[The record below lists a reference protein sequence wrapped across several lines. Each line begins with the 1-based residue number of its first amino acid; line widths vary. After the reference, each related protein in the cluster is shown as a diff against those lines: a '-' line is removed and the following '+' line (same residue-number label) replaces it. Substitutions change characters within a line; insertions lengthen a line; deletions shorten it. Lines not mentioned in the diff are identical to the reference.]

1 MTTRNFRVN
10 NGLEV
15 GDIVLNASTNKITGL
30 ATAAPSAD
38 GDVSNK
44 KYVDDS
50 IAAVSTTAI
59 TQLNTNVTVADSG
72 SNGTIT
78 NTADGGAVLSQT
90 AATTTVTASGA
101 INLTAGT
108 DVVVPA
114 NVGVTF
120 GTGEKI
126 EGDNTDLT
134 VTSGGA
140 INLTAVTDVV
150 VPANVGVTFG
160 TGEKIEGDN
169 TDLTVTSGAK
179 INLAAVSD
187 VHVPQNVGIVFDANG
202 SEKIESN
209 DTDLTINS
217 GAKINL
223 TATSDVHIPKDIGIV
238 FDDNAS
244 EKIESN
250 DTDLTISSGAKIK
263 LSATSD
269 VEIPNGVGIAYGT
282 AGEKI
287 ESDGT
292 DLTVT
297 STGVLNLTATGDTA
311 ITNNATIG
319 GNLVLT
325 GNLTVNGSTS
335 TVSSVN
341 TTIADNIIELNT
353 GISASSNDAGIIIE
367 RGSTGNN
374 AAILWDESA
383 DKFTMGTTTATAA
396 DKSGG
401 VSVSVSTLV
410 ANLEGNVTG
419 DLTGTADVATAVT
432 AADESS
438 DTSCNLLFVTGATGN
453 LPPKTGTNLTFNS
466 SSGVLT
472 ATGFAGALT
481 GDVTGTADVATAI
494 TAADESSDTSCNV
507 LFVTAATGDLPPK
520 TGTNLTF
527 NSSSGVLTAT
537 GFAGD
542 LTGDVTGNADT
553 ATVATTVTITD
564 NESTDEDNAMIFTAG
579 GDVDGGNIGLESDGT
594 CTYNPSTG
602 KITATGFVGALTGNA
617 SGSSGSCTGNAAS
630 ATILQNTR
638 AIGGVNFN
646 GSAAINLP
654 GVNTAGN
661 QNTSGTAAI
670 ATAVTVTANN
680 TANEDIFIC
689 LVDGASG
696 TQGIETD
703 TGLKYNPST
712 NVIASTASSA
722 QYADVAERFEADAPM
737 EAGSVVMVGGSAEI
751 TEITSEM
758 SEDVFGVISHKPA
771 YMMNAGAGSDESHPY
786 VAMTGR
792 TPVRV
797 IGEVTKGQ
805 RLVTSSTKG
814 CARAVAQ
821 GESFSPFNVI
831 GRALE
836 TDTDTNIKLVNC
848 AVRSNN

>member
-10 NGLEV
+10 NGIEV
-15 GDIVLNASTNKITGL
+15 GDIVISASANTIVGL

-38 GDVSNK
+38 GDVANK
-44 KYVDDS
+44 KYVDDKTNLTILNS
-50 IAAVSTTAI
+50 SVIVSDT
-59 TQLNTNVTVADSG
+59 G

-179 INLAAVSD
+179 INLAATSDVHVPQNVGIVFDANGSEKIESNDTDLTINSGAKINLTATSD

-269 VEIPNGVGIAYGT
+269 VEIPNNVGIAYGT

-374 AAILWDESA
+374 AAIIFDESA
-383 DKFTMGTTTATAA
+383 DKFAMGLTTSTAA

-401 VSVSVSTLV
+401 ITVSTGTLL
-410 ANLEGNVTG
+410 ANLEGNV
-419 DLTGTADVATAVT
+419 
-432 AADESS
+432 
-438 DTSCNLLFVTGATGN
+438 
-453 LPPKTGTNLTFNS
+453 
-466 SSGVLT
+466 
-472 ATGFAGALT
+472 T
-481 GDVTGTADVATAI
+481 GDVTGTADVATAV

-537 GFAGD
+537 GFAGA
-542 LTGDVTGNADT
+542 LTGNVTGTADV

-564 NESTDEDNAMIFTAG
+564 NESTDEDNAIIFTAG
-579 GDVDGGNIGLESDGT
+579 GDVDGGNLGLEADGT

-602 KITATGFVGALTGNA
+602 KITATGFVGALTG
-617 SGSSGSCTGNAAS
+617 
-630 ATILQNTR
+630 
-638 AIGGVNFN
+638 
-646 GSAAINLP
+646 
-654 GVNTAGN
+654 TADV
-661 QNTSGTAAI
+661 